1 MTQVADAR
9 TMHNDQTGADR
20 DLWDEVTT
28 RYYADRI
35 GVAPVT
41 GFLERTESARAAEVP
56 GTTPRVDL
64 YVDPVCPYTW
74 VVACWLRE
82 VAQRRT
88 LDLRYHVMSLLMLN
102 EHRAV
107 DETYRAKL
115 GEMTGPSRVA
125 TAVVAHYGPD
135 AFRAWHSAF
144 GERIFDHWRY
154 PSTAEYRAASIEAL
168 VAAGL
173 PVTLADAADSATYDA
188 ALRRS
193 HNEGTVPVG
202 IDGGTPVLHL
212 DGAAFFGPVL
222 NAVPRGDDA
231 VRLFDGIRLLT
242 GCRDFFELKRTRT
255 SPPDVRYRP
264 TDGKARS

>member
-1 MTQVADAR
+1 
-9 TMHNDQTGADR
+9 MHNDQTGADL
-20 DLWDEVTT
+20 DLWDQVTT
-28 RYYADRI
+28 GYYADRTGI
-35 GVAPVT
+35 TPAT
-41 GFLERTESARAAEVP
+41 GFLERTEAARTETTP

-74 VVACWLRE
+74 VVSCWLRE

-88 LDLRYHVMSLLMLN
+88 VGLRYHVMSLLMLN

-115 GEMTGPSRVA
+115 DEMTGPSRVA
-125 TAVVAHYGPD
+125 TAVVAHHGPE
-135 AFRAWHSAF
+135 AFQAWHREF
-144 GERIFDHWRY
+144 GARIFDHWRY
-154 PSTAEYRAASIEAL
+154 PSPAEYRTASAEAL

-173 PVTLADAADSATYDA
+173 PAALADAADSEAYDA

-193 HNEGTVPVG
+193 HDEGTRPVG

-255 SPPDVRYRP
+255 TPPDVRYRP
-264 TDGKARS
+264 TNGAARS